1 MEFESKVI
9 DNFENYIIHSNGTV
23 YGKKNNKL
31 VTQYVNKKG
40 YMTVMLYRGK
50 EKRKNWKVHRLV
62 AEAFIS
68 NDECKLCVDHID
80 RNKRNN
86 DISNLRWATH
96 SENNNNKGMYKSN
109 KSGHTN
115 ISYDKTKKKW
125 TYAKR
130 PHTDKKFDTK
140 QEAILWKFYS
150 IIKNKNL
157 I

>member
-130 PHTDKKFDTK
+130 PHTDKKFNTK

-150 IIKNKNL
+150 IIKNK

>member
-68 NDECKLCVDHID
+68 NDESKLCVDHID
-80 RNKRNN
+80 RNKLNN

-109 KSGHTN
+109 KSGHKN
-115 ISYDKTKKKW
+115 ISYDKLKNKWVYSKTGEKK
-125 TYAKR
+125 
-130 PHTDKKFDTK
+130 KKFDTK
-140 QEAILWKFYS
+140 QECILWKFYS
-150 IIKNKNL
+150 KIK